1 VTAPDLSHLGPLWL
15 VGCGNMGGALLSRW
29 IGCGL
34 SPESVTIIDPS
45 PKALPAGVPLRIT
58 GHPPEGEE
66 PAILV
71 LAVKPQMLGAVAGR
85 LRVRCGAGQL
95 VLSILAGTRTA
106 TLKGLFGGCGVVRA
120 MPNTPARLGKG
131 STALFASDVAADVR
145 ATAEALM
152 AAAGHVHWLDDE
164 RLFDAVTA
172 LSGSGPAYVFRMIE
186 ALESAGAALGLPGP
200 LAAALARETVVGAG
214 ALVDDCTAPPAV
226 LRAEVTSPGGTTQ
239 AGLDAL
245 DGDGDLSELI
255 ERTLRAAAE
264 RSAELGRTP

>member
-1 VTAPDLSHLGPLWL
+1 MTAPDLSHLGPLWL
-15 VGCGNMGGALLSRW
+15 VGCGNMGGALLARW
-29 IGCGL
+29 LRCGL
-34 SPESVTIIDPS
+34 KPEDVTIIDPS
-45 PKALPAGVPLRIT
+45 PKALPAGIDLRVV
-58 GHPPEGEE
+58 GQPPEGEQ
-66 PAILV
+66 PDILV

-106 TLKGLFGGCGVVRA
+106 TLKGLFGGCWVVRA

-131 STALFASDVAADVR
+131 STALFAAETNASTR

-186 ALESAGAALGLPGP
+186 ALEAAGTSLGLPAD

-214 ALVDDCTAPPAV
+214 ALVEDCTAPPAV

-239 AGLDAL
+239 AGLEAL

-255 ERTLRAAAE
+255 ERTLQAAAE